1 MCVYTCVKA
10 SLGPVVSDVSRELK
24 DKQRRQKARQQLLK
38 LNKKK
43 REEKIASLLGEL
55 GRLFELRT
63 QQNSMDSEEYQLLL
77 EEAGHQSDEVGNI
90 KGLIV

>member
-1 MCVYTCVKA
+1 
-10 SLGPVVSDVSRELK
+10 LSRELK
-24 DKQRRQKARQQLLK
+24 DKQRRHKARQQLLK

-55 GRLFELRT
+55 GRLFDLRT

-77 EEAGHQSDEVGNI
+77 EEAGHQSDEVI
-90 KGLIV
+90 HYVQFSL